1 MEHSLKHN
9 LLEYFQKIEKPTEEE
24 QKLLNGLQSSCEYF
38 DISCIHRDDIKDAG
52 YDGDK
57 LDDAEMEKLADKM
70 DDYYLEYGYH
80 EDLELACEK
89 LEIPKLL

>member
-1 MEHSLKHN
+1 MEHTLKRD
-9 LLEYFQKIEKPTEEE
+9 LLGYFLKIENPTEEE
-24 QKLLNGLQSSCEYF
+24 QKLRRQLQDSCEYF
-38 DISCIHRDDIKDAG
+38 DISCVHRDDIKDSG

-57 LDDAEMEKLADKM
+57 LNDDDMEKLANKL

-89 LEIPKLL
+89 LEIPKL

>member
-1 MEHSLKHN
+1 MEYILKHN
-9 LLEYFQKIEKPTEEE
+9 LLEYFQKIENPTDEEK
-24 QKLLNGLQSSCEYF
+24 KLLHSLQDSCEYF
-38 DISCIHRDDIKDAG
+38 DVSSIHRDDIRDAG

-57 LDDAEMEKLADKM
+57 LNDDDMEKLANKL

-89 LEIPKLL
+89 LEIPKL

>member
-1 MEHSLKHN
+1 
-9 LLEYFQKIEKPTEEE
+9 
-24 QKLLNGLQSSCEYF
+24 
-38 DISCIHRDDIKDAG
+38 
-52 YDGDK
+52 
-57 LDDAEMEKLADKM
+57 MEKLADKM